1 MGCGGG
7 VCGGGMC
14 GGGACGG
21 CAGRCVCVLANIL
34 KGLEGEAEL
43 PKAES
48 GLELW
53 DGGEAVQELFSWA
66 QREVGVLCSGISD
79 LVLLFL
85 GW

>member
-1 MGCGGG
+1 MVVGCVVCEEWG
-7 VCGGGMC
+7 VVGVQ
-14 GGGACGG
+14 
-21 CAGRCVCVLANIL
+21 AGRCVLANIL
-34 KGLEGEAEL
+34 KCLEGEAEL
-43 PKAES
+43 PKAKS

-53 DGGEAVQELFSWA
+53 DGGEGVQELFSWA